1 MANWFD
7 NGIKRITGESIY
19 YTEIGGADS
28 NGFYPVTRLGTVFKF
43 PIAMIR
49 NSAGTITFD
58 DPVEFIAHSG
68 TKILL
73 RPAPQ
78 NVGVTSKR
86 RNLYEVYDKT
96 PDELDSEPIS
106 SAWNT
111 ADILA
116 VSSAGGRA
124 FIQRHKP
131 LPESGYYAEEAMDS
145 SYRTYGYFSYTPDVY
160 ELDARDFW
168 RRSYPSTYTN
178 SAFMGYAA
186 TSRSADG
193 NENYI
198 DVVITND
205 PNRNRLTFFP
215 LIYGYNVVASDDII
229 DVYSGTYLMI
239 KGDLL
244 TVLGTIPYSF
254 LNDSRYFNPEEDGT
268 EPRPDEGPD
277 FGGDTSVPGGGD
289 GNYINYPSDDI
300 GLPALPTIG
309 AIDTGFLTMYNPS
322 IGQLQNLVDY
332 LWTSDWIDTIKKM
345 VSNPMDAIISLQLA
359 PYEIGLTASSTCK
372 IGAVNTEIPMAKVA
386 GQYQSL
392 SAGTVKIPEHWGN
405 ALDYNNVNISV
416 YIPFVGIRSIDT
428 NLCMNST
435 LSLTYYIDKLTG
447 SAIAMLMVSKAN
459 TSISIYY
466 TYDCNVNYQIPITG
480 ANYAETIKAIMSLT
494 ASSVGMGA
502 SLASGNMGGA
512 MTAGASM
519 IGSAFMAGS
528 GACHYEGSG
537 NLSANTGLLG
547 QFVPYVIVELPKQ
560 SLPKNFSHLKGYT
573 SNITASLGSLT
584 GFTMV
589 EAVHVENIT
598 GATDTEKQMIEDLLK
613 RGVIL

>member
-19 YTEIGGADS
+19 YTEIGGTDS
-28 NGFYPVTRLGTVFKF
+28 SGFHPVTRLGTVFKF

-58 DPVEFIAHSG
+58 DALEFIVHSG
-68 TKILL
+68 TKVIL
-73 RPAPQ
+73 RPADQ
-78 NVGVTSKR
+78 QVATTSKR
-86 RNLYEVYDKT
+86 RNMYEVYDKT
-96 PDELDSEPIS
+96 PNELNSNPIE
-106 SAWNT
+106 SAWFT
-111 ADILA
+111 SDVLMA
-116 VSSAGGRA
+116 SSPGGRTYV
-124 FIQRHKP
+124 QRHKP
-131 LPESGYYAEEAMDS
+131 LPDTGYYAAEAVDTN
-145 SYRTYGYFSYTPDVY
+145 YRTYGFLQYTPDVY
-160 ELDARDFW
+160 ELDARSFW
-168 RRSYPSTYTN
+168 RRSITST
-178 SAFMGYAA
+178 SADNYIGYSNI
-186 TSRSADG
+186 SRSSDG
-193 NENYI
+193 NKNYI
-198 DVVITND
+198 DVVLIND
-205 PNRNRLTFFP
+205 ASSNRLAFLP
-215 LIYGYNVVASDDII
+215 LIYGYNVIVSDDII
-229 DVYSGTYLMI
+229 DIYSGTYLMA
-239 KGDLL
+239 KGSQY
-244 TVLGTIPYSF
+244 TILGTIPYSW

-268 EPRPDEGPD
+268 DPRPDDGPD

-289 GNYINYPSDDI
+289 GNYLNYPSDDI

-386 GQYQSL
+386 GQYQTL

-416 YIPFVGIRSIDT
+416 YIPFVGVRTIDT

-459 TSISIYY
+459 TSNSIYY

-502 SLASGNMGGA
+502 SLATGNMGGA

-537 NLSANTGLLG
+537 NLSANTGILG
-547 QFVPYVIVELPKQ
+547 QFIPYVIVELPKQ

-573 SNITASLGSLT
+573 SNITANLGSLS

-589 EAVHVENIT
+589 EAVHVENIP
-598 GATDTEKQMIEDLLK
+598 GATDTEKQMIEDLLM

>member
-7 NGIKRITGESIY
+7 NGIKRITGESVY
-19 YTEIGGADS
+19 FTEFGSVDA
-28 NGFYPVTRLGTVFKF
+28 NGRFPVSRLGTVFKF
-43 PIAMIR
+43 PIAK
-49 NSAGTITFD
+49 SASEAG
-58 DPVEFIAHSG
+58 PVDLGEQLEFIAHSG
-68 TKILL
+68 TKVILKPSVQTA
-73 RPAPQ
+73 RR
-78 NVGVTSKR
+78 TSYR
-86 RNLYEVYDKT
+86 RNFYEVYDKSY
-96 PDELDSEPIS
+96 DEVHSAPIS
-106 SAWNT
+106 DSWDNSELLVT
-111 ADILA
+111 TN
-116 VSSAGGRA
+116 VGGRPYL
-124 FIQRHKP
+124 QRHKP
-131 LPESGYYAEEAMDS
+131 APETGYYAEVPTES
-145 SYRTYGYFSYTPDVY
+145 SARTFGVLDYYSSLYLDVDY
-160 ELDARDFW
+160 AWKHHFEGGN
-168 RRSYPSTYTN
+168 PSVDVCYLN
-178 SAFMGYAA
+178 PSSSG
-186 TSRSADG
+186 DLQ
-193 NENYI
+193 YI
-198 DVVITND
+198 DVVLYNNTSNQRIDFIPIT
-205 PNRNRLTFFP
+205 
-215 LIYGYNVVASDDII
+215 YGYNISASNDII
-229 DVYSGTYLMI
+229 DTYSAVYS
-239 KGDLL
+239 LL
-244 TVLGTIPYSF
+244 GYRFGSIPYSY
-254 LNDSRYFNPEEDGT
+254 LNDSRYFNPDEDGT
-268 EPRPDEGPD
+268 EPRPDGPD
-277 FGGDTSVPGGGD
+277 FSGDTSVPGGGG

-309 AIDTGFLTMYNPS
+309 AIDTGFLTMYNPTT
-322 IGQLQNLVDY
+322 GQLQALVDY

-359 PYEIGLTASSTCK
+359 PYDVGTVASSTCK
-372 IGAVNTEIPMAKVA
+372 IGAVNTEIPMGKVS
-386 GQYQSL
+386 GQYQIL

-416 YIPFVGIRSIDT
+416 YIPFVGVRTIDT

-459 TSISIYY
+459 TSNSIYY

-502 SLASGNMGGA
+502 SLATGNMGGA

-537 NLSANTGLLG
+537 NLSANTGILG
-547 QFVPYVIVELPKQ
+547 QFIPYVIVELPKQ

-573 SNITASLGSLT
+573 SNITANLGSLS

-589 EAVHVENIT
+589 EAVHVENIP